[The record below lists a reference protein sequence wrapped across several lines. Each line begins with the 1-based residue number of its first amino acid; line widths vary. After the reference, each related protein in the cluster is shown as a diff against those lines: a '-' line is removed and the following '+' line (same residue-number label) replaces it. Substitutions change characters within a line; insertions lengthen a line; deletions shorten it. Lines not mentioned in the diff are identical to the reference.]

1 MADGNDNNNS
11 TKPFDLFEL
20 LTAILL
26 GFAAIGAALA
36 GHQNN
41 LWGGAQ
47 SEYYSE
53 AATLTTKA
61 ANLYSESIA
70 EVNLDYS
77 VDLLAKKEILEG
89 LEEEGDARSHKL
101 EIASNLYTRYLS
113 DEAYEELDLPKDLHG
128 EDKEKSSKYK
138 EQDSIDEETL
148 IDSVESDLGEGYI
161 DDMLKEANLEF
172 EKADK
177 VFVSGRQA
185 NDYSDQFSLIQVVY
199 TISLF
204 FAGVALVF
212 KTKMRWGFLAA
223 GGVVFAF
230 GTIMMFGVP
239 WM

>member
-1 MADGNDNNNS
+1 MADIIDKNDSN
-11 TKPFDLFEL
+11 KPFDLFEL

-26 GFAAIGAALA
+26 GLAAVGAAVA

-61 ANLYSESIA
+61 ANLYSEGVA
-70 EVNLDYS
+70 DLNLDYS

-89 LEEEGDARSHKL
+89 LEEEGDYRARKF

-113 DEAYEELDLPKDLHG
+113 NEAYEELDLPKEFHG
-128 EDKEKSSKYK
+128 DSKEKNAKYK
-138 EQDSIDEETL
+138 EQENIDEETL
-148 IDSVESDLGEGYI
+148 IDSVESDLGESYV
-161 DDMLKEANLEF
+161 DDMLKEANQEF

-177 VFVSGRQA
+177 IFVSGRQA
-185 NDYSDQFSLIQVVY
+185 NDYSDQFSLIQVIY

-204 FAGVALVF
+204 FAGLALVF
-212 KTKMRWGFLAA
+212 KTKIRWGFLAA
-223 GGVVFAF
+223 GGLVFAF
-230 GTIMMFGVP
+230 GSIMMFGVP